1 MKKRIL
7 RFFSYVLVAA
17 VSAAAAF
24 AAAFFLPGCTGGNT
38 MTKLDALESLIDRV
52 FIGEKN
58 FTAMEDAAAAAMVEA
73 TGDRWSYY
81 IPASLMQVYEER
93 STNSYAGIGAT
104 VMPWDEGYGCVIKEI
119 NPGSPAQDA
128 GLLPGDVILEVDG
141 ERVSGFLLQ
150 DIVNMVKGVAGTDVT
165 LTIQREGETFEKT
178 LTRATVETAVAFG
191 EMLEGDIAYVSIDN
205 FDERCAKETIA
216 ILEDLSAQGA
226 KGIIFDV
233 RGNPGGYAHELT
245 DLLDYLLPEGVVF
258 QSEDYTGKKETVT
271 SDAACVELPM
281 AVLVDADSYSAA
293 EFFAAALQESG
304 CPVIG
309 EVTSG
314 KGYFQQTFM
323 LPDGSA
329 AAIST
334 GKYYTPNGLSLIGT
348 GIQPDYEMSTDL
360 DILIKVNAG
369 ELPLEQE
376 SMVAQA
382 LEALNSQL
390 AQAG

>member
-7 RFFSYVLVAA
+7 RFLSYVLVAA

-24 AAAFFLPGCTGGNT
+24 TAAFFLPGWMGGNSL
-38 MTKLDALESLIDRV
+38 TKLDALESLIDQV

-58 FTAMEDAAAAAMVEA
+58 LTAMEDAAAAAMVEA

-81 IPASLMQVYEER
+81 IPASLMQAYEER

-104 VMPWDEGYGCVIKEI
+104 VMPLTDDCGCVIKEI
-119 NPGSPAQDA
+119 NPGSPARDA
-128 GLLPGDVILEVDG
+128 GLLPGDIIMEVDG
-141 ERVSGFLLQ
+141 ENVSDFLLQ
-150 DIVNMVKGVAGTDVT
+150 DIVNMVKGGVGTAVT

-178 LTRATVETAVAFG
+178 LTRAIVETAVAFG
-191 EMLEGDIAYVSIDN
+191 EMLSGNVAYISISN
-205 FDERCAKETIA
+205 FDERCAQETID
-216 ILEDLSAQGA
+216 ILADLTAQGA
-226 KGIIFDV
+226 EGIIFDV

-245 DLLDYLLPEGVVF
+245 DLLDYLLPEGIVF

-293 EFFAAALQESG
+293 EFFAVALQEKG
-304 CPVIG
+304 YPVIG

-334 GKYYTPNGLSLIGT
+334 GKYYTPNGTSLIGT

-376 SMVAQA
+376 SMVAKA
-382 LEALNSQL
+382 LEVLNTRL